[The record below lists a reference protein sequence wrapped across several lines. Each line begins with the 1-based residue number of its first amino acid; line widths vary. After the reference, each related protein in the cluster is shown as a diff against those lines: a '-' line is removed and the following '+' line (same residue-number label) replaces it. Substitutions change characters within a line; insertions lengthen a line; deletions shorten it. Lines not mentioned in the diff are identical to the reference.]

1 MELRNIKVPRTLV
14 ECSETNVLGIRNVGM
29 VVLLKKLLWTFVNSL
44 I

>member
-14 ECSETNVLGIRNVGM
+14 ECSETNVLSIRNGGM